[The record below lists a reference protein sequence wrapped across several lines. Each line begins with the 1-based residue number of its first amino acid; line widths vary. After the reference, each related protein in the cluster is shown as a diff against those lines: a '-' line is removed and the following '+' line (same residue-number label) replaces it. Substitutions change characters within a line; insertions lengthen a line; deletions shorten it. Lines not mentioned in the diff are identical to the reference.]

1 MSSEDAAEE
10 AAPEELMPS
19 VCWSQLEKLLPRM
32 ALPEA
37 LQLESASEAA
47 AAPVRRRTVRR
58 VIFIGKTSCKKRIGA
73 ARQNAKAGKKVC
85 GCSAAGRTLP
95 GSKTQR
101 TADGFDLI
109 VTILA
114 GFVKR
119 KLSG

>member
-47 AAPVRRRTVRR
+47 AAPVRRRTA
-58 VIFIGKTSCKKRIGA
+58 RIGA
-73 ARQNAKAGKKVC
+73 ARQNAKAGKKFAGAARRGAHCRAVKR
-85 GCSAAGRTLP
+85 SALQT
-95 GSKTQR
+95 
-101 TADGFDLI
+101 DLI
-109 VTILA
+109 
-114 GFVKR
+114 
-119 KLSG
+119 

>member
-58 VIFIGKTSCKKRIGA
+58 VIFIGKTSCKKTYRRGPA
-73 ARQNAKAGKKVC
+73 ECQSREKVC

>member
-58 VIFIGKTSCKKRIGA
+58 VIFIGRIGA
-73 ARQNAKAGKKVC
+73 ARQNAKAGKKFAGAARRGAHCWAVKR
-85 GCSAAGRTLP
+85 SALQT
-95 GSKTQR
+95 
-101 TADGFDLI
+101 DLI
-109 VTILA
+109 
-114 GFVKR
+114 
-119 KLSG
+119 

>member
-47 AAPVRRRTVRR
+47 AAPVKRRTVRR

-73 ARQNAKAGKKVC
+73 ARRMPKPGKSLRVQRGGAHTAG
-85 GCSAAGRTLP
+85 
-95 GSKTQR
+95 Q
-101 TADGFDLI
+101 
-109 VTILA
+109 
-114 GFVKR
+114 
-119 KLSG
+119 